1 MYSYHCA
8 IRGEKLQFEFLFLAS
23 AFTEVTSDFGPK
35 LGEMEESWWVLL
47 RMQQLDCNL
56 NFS

>member
-8 IRGEKLQFEFLFLAS
+8 IEGEKLQFEFLFLRS
-23 AFTEVTSDFGPK
+23 AFTEVTFDIGAK

-47 RMQQLDCNL
+47 
-56 NFS
+56 